1 MVSQQLY
8 LWLFIV
14 GYLLAFGTILAKMY
28 RVYQIFHRPSPNKKV
43 CIITIIMGIIICV
56 IHVCES

>member
-8 LWLFIV
+8 VWLFIV

-28 RVYQIFHRPSPNKKV
+28 RVYQIFHHPSPNKKV
-43 CIITIIMGIIICV
+43 FIIAIIRGIIICV
-56 IHVCES
+56 I